1 MRHFIC
7 QNKTHCLPYYLNK
20 YININMAKERK
31 EAVWIQSS
39 VHRKLKII
47 SAINEENIGET
58 AVKAINEYIDK
69 NKEIIDSFF
78 KD

>member
-1 MRHFIC
+1 
-7 QNKTHCLPYYLNK
+7 
-20 YININMAKERK
+20 MAKERK